1 MRRSRLT
8 IVLTG
13 GGSGGHITPILAVAA
28 ELKRQNPR
36 LNLVYIGQTGD
47 KLGDIPAKDEH
58 IDKVYTVRA
67 GKFRRYHGE
76 GWRQLL
82 DLPTMV
88 QNSRDFFYVLAGI
101 RQSRKLLKALQPDMI
116 FIKGGFVGV
125 PVGLAAAQLHIP
137 YITHDSDA
145 IPGLANRLIARWA
158 DRHAVALPKD
168 VYSYPANKTVTTGIP
183 LRPEFV
189 PVTAALRKQYR
200 QAIDVPAAAKLL
212 FIIGGGLGAQR
223 VNRAVAEAVPH
234 LLGEFKNLYVV
245 HGTGRANEAE
255 TRQAYESS
263 LNATEQ
269 GRVRVL
275 GYIDDVYRYSGAADV
290 IITRAGAT
298 NLAEFA
304 QQGKACVVIPSPFLT
319 GGHQL
324 KNAQYLATEGAA
336 LVLDEAELTDD
347 PNRLAKQ
354 VSALLADPERRQ
366 RLGASLAAFAKPK
379 ASQEL
384 AALLLERAKIN
395 RTPQNHGA
403 AS

>member
-1 MRRSRLT
+1 VKRRRLT

-28 ELKRQNPR
+28 ELKRRHPR
-36 LNLVYIGQTGD
+36 VRTVYIGQTGD
-47 KLGDIPAKDEH
+47 KLGDVPVKDEH
-58 IDKVYTVRA
+58 IDEVYSVRA

-82 DLPTMV
+82 DLPTMF
-88 QNSRDFFYVLAGI
+88 QNSRDFFYVLAGF
-101 RQSRKLLKALQPDMI
+101 RQSRKLLKELQPDII
-116 FIKGGFVGV
+116 FVKGGFVGV
-125 PVGLAAAQLHIP
+125 PVGLAAARLHIP

-145 IPGLANRLIARWA
+145 IPGLANRIIARWA

-183 LRPEFV
+183 LRRDFV

-200 QAIDVPAAAKLL
+200 QAIDVPAQAKLL

-223 VNRAVAEAVPH
+223 INRAMAEAVPH
-234 LLGEFKNLYVV
+234 LLGEFKDLYVA
-245 HGTGRANEAE
+245 HGSGRANEAE
-255 TRQAYESS
+255 TKHLYESS
-263 LNATEQ
+263 LSEAEQ
-269 GRVRVL
+269 GRVRVY
-275 GYIDDVYRYSGAADV
+275 GYLDDVYRYSGAADV

-304 QQGKACVVIPSPFLT
+304 QQGRACVVIPSPFLT

-324 KNAQYLATEGAA
+324 KNARYLADKGAA
-336 LVLDEAELTDD
+336 LVLNEAELMDD

-354 VSALLADPERRQ
+354 VSRLLADPDRQ
-366 RLGASLAAFAKPK
+366 RRLGANLAEFARPE
-379 ASQEL
+379 AAAAL
-384 AALLLERAKIN
+384 AELLLERAQN
-395 RTPQNHGA
+395 YRTGQNHGA
-403 AS
+403 VS